1 MPAGKQRAPANG
13 WPIAVGWDTLQGHD
27 KVVDRERCVW
37 CLLGLKYI
45 LVTRGTRLRDQTGRD
60 HGVVVPIIVQYVQFR
75 EAFSVLV
82 RGSGEHP
89 TFNRFGFRRRLQT
102 ERPWHGNAKAVCR
115 WADTPSSC
123 LRTLSCAARGTVLIT
138 SSPRLPPLRLVGSQL
153 LYGGG
158 DGTEVQVRWGERKEA
173 LGSHSW
179 GGGTPPVLISTPV
192 LGCGIQTSDWR
203 VDTASAH
210 ANVARQLTG
219 RAGAATPW
227 VQAVWPLAHALTCRT
242 ERLLPRLSPSVQ
254 KLPTSTAR

>member
-1 MPAGKQRAPANG
+1 MSLYQSSSSTYSFEKRFQSSFAVVESIQRLTASVSVGGYRLNG
-13 WPIAVGWDTLQGHD
+13 
-27 KVVDRERCVW
+27 
-37 CLLGLKYI
+37 
-45 LVTRGTRLRDQTGRD
+45 RGTGMPKPFAGGQTPQAAACG
-60 HGVVVPIIVQYVQFR
+60 
-75 EAFSVLV
+75 L
-82 RGSGEHP
+82 
-89 TFNRFGFRRRLQT
+89 
-102 ERPWHGNAKAVCR
+102 
-115 WADTPSSC
+115 
-123 LRTLSCAARGTVLIT
+123 LSCAARGTVLIT

-203 VDTASAH
+203 VDTTSAH

-219 RAGAATPW
+219 RAGAVTPW

-242 ERLLPRLSPSVQ
+242 ERLLPRPSPSVQ